1 LDTKERILKILT
13 SKQGKFVS
21 GESLSEQLGI
31 TRTAVWK
38 HVQNL
43 REAGYGIQ
51 SVSKRGY
58 RLDTSPDLYD
68 RSALISVLHTET
80 LGKDIIFLKETD
92 STNNELKRLAASG
105 APEGTVVIA
114 ERQLAGRGRR
124 GRTWETGEGKA
135 ITMSILLRPEI
146 SPTNV
151 QAITL
156 AASCAVVRTIEPFT
170 SVKPEIKWPNDI
182 LLSGKKVCGILT
194 EMTAE
199 PDRILSIIVGIGLNV
214 FQQKEDFAEELKETA
229 TSIALNSSCPLS
241 RSVLASAILE
251 EFEILYLDFIHRQST
266 AKFLD
271 IWRSF
276 SCTIGCDIIISQ
288 GEKNWQ
294 AKALDVLEDGCLL
307 VESADGARQAI
318 ASGEISI
325 RKVNKTEEAE

>member
-1 LDTKERILKILT
+1 MDTKERILKLLT
-13 SKQGKFVS
+13 GKKGKFVS
-21 GESLSEQLGI
+21 GENLSEKLGI

-38 HVQNL
+38 HIQRL
-43 REAGYGIQ
+43 REEGYGIQ

-58 RLDTSPDLYD
+58 RLDTSPDLFD
-68 RSALISVLHTET
+68 RSALISRLQTEVF
-80 LGKDIIFLKETD
+80 GSDILFLKETD
-92 STNNELKRLAASG
+92 STNNELKRLAAGG

-114 ERQLAGRGRR
+114 ERQLSGRGRR
-124 GRTWETGEGKA
+124 GRTWELDEGKGIA
-135 ITMSILLRPEI
+135 MSILLRPDI
-146 SPTNV
+146 APANI
-151 QAITL
+151 QAVTL
-156 AASCAVVRTIEPFT
+156 AASSAVVRALEPYT
-170 SVKPEIKWPNDI
+170 KTKPEIKWPNDI

-214 FQQKEDFAEELKETA
+214 FQQEEDFPGNLKETA
-229 TSIALNSSCPLS
+229 TSIALNSSGPVS
-241 RSVLASAILE
+241 RSMLASGILE
-251 EFEILYLDFIHRQST
+251 EFEDLYLDFIHRQST

-276 SCTIGCDIIISQ
+276 SCTIGCDIIIIQ
-288 GEKNWQ
+288 GERTWH

-325 RKVNKTEEAE
+325 RKVNKTEETR